1 MSRDVLT
8 AAYTSLE
15 RVVRDFLRALDGI
28 PDEDLNHWKP
38 AAEQNGGGEMNTL
51 AAMSV
56 HTVQAGAWR
65 IVHQVFDQDYP
76 RDRESEF
83 TATASR
89 AEIDAMFATMLRRFA
104 EMIEERPD
112 IDLSAMPPTIRE
124 TSPDWTKLQYL
135 VSLVEHTALHMGHAQ
150 ITRQLWLAERGGV
163 AAGE

>member
-56 HTVQAGAWR
+56 HTVQAGA
-65 IVHQVFDQDYP
+65 
-76 RDRESEF
+76 
-83 TATASR
+83 
-89 AEIDAMFATMLRRFA
+89 
-104 EMIEERPD
+104 
-112 IDLSAMPPTIRE
+112 
-124 TSPDWTKLQYL
+124 
-135 VSLVEHTALHMGHAQ
+135 
-150 ITRQLWLAERGGV
+150 
-163 AAGE
+163 